1 MKCSIIIP
9 TLNES
14 DDIVASLTPLQALRQ
29 NGHEIIIVDGGSTD
43 NTVALAKP
51 WVNQVI
57 SSGPGR
63 ARQMQIGA
71 EQSTGD
77 VLLFLHADTF
87 LPGNAITLIHDG
99 LGQANS
105 WQWGRFDVTLS
116 GNHWLLALTAK
127 LMSWRSRLT
136 GIATGDQAIFVRR
149 ECFMQVGGYRL
160 MPLMEDVDICKRLKK
175 ISKPLCIVNPVVTS
189 SRRWEQRGIIRT
201 ILLMWSLRLAFFMG
215 VSPQRLVNIYYPRNK
230 IEND

>member
-1 MKCSIIIP
+1 MRCSIIIP

-14 DDIVASLTPLQALRQ
+14 NDIVASLVPLQALRQ
-29 NGHEIIIVDGGSTD
+29 CGHEIIMVDGGSTD
-43 NTVALAKP
+43 NTVALTKP
-51 WVNQVI
+51 WVDQVI
-57 SSGPGR
+57 ISEPSR
-63 ARQMQIGA
+63 ARQMQTGA

-87 LPGNAITLIHDG
+87 LPDNAIALILDG
-99 LGQANS
+99 LGQTNG

-116 GNHWLLALTAK
+116 GSHWLLALTAK
-127 LMSWRSRLT
+127 LMNWRSRVT
-136 GIATGDQAIFVRR
+136 GIATGDQVIFVKR

-175 ISKPLCIVNPVVTS
+175 ISKPLCIANPVVTS

-230 IEND
+230 IKND